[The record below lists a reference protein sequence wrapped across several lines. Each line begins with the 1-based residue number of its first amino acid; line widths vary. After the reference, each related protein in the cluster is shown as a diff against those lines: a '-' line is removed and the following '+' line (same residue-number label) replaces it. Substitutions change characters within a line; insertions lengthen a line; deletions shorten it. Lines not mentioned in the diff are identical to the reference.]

1 MSQPRRLAA
10 IGVSLALGLGLTL
23 SGCAATGSPGAPGG
37 TPVATTPVAPLAE
50 LDVPADPRDI
60 EGPSTALLADAAIP
74 VLEGD
79 WPQQLPTTVVS
90 HDRGGDR
97 EVTVPSA
104 ERIIAMDLS
113 GSIAATLAGLGL
125 TDRLVGRDV
134 STTFE
139 GTEDLP
145 LVTIGGHTVSSEAVL
160 ALRPDIVITDGS
172 VGPRDVV
179 EQLRDAGITVVFV
192 TAEPSFEGVSELTRQ
207 VGAAVGMPEAGEALA
222 AQLAEA
228 IDAKIA
234 EIAAII
240 PRTDPLRMVFLYL
253 RGSAGVYYLFG
264 DDSGADSLIRALG
277 GIDAAAEVGIVGNR
291 PTTDEA
297 LIGAA
302 PDLVLV
308 MTSGI
313 ESVGGV
319 DGLLEVQPAIA
330 LTPAGERRRFVD
342 MADGVVL
349 GFGPRTPG
357 VLDALARA
365 IYAPAE

>member
-1 MSQPRRLAA
+1 MHLRRRLTTAGACLLAA
-10 IGVSLALGLGLTL
+10 LLLV
-23 SGCAATGSPGAPGG
+23 GCAGPGG
-37 TPVATTPVAPLAE
+37 SRADMATPVATTPVAPLAE
-50 LDVPADPRDI
+50 LDVPADPRGI
-60 EGPSTALLADAAIP
+60 EGPSTALLVDAAIP

-79 WPQQLPTTVVS
+79 WPQRLPATVTS
-90 HDRGGDR
+90 HDLGGDR
-97 EVTVPSA
+97 EVTVRSA
-104 ERIIAMDLS
+104 ERIIAMDLA
-113 GSIAATLAGLGL
+113 GSVAATVAGLGL

-134 STTFE
+134 STTFA

-145 LVTIGGHTVSSEAVL
+145 LVTVGGHTVSSEAVI
-160 ALRPDIVITDGS
+160 ALRPDLVITDGS
-172 VGPRDVV
+172 IGPRDVV

-192 TAEPSFEGVSELTRQ
+192 TADSSFEGIAELARQ
-207 VGAAVGMPEAGEALA
+207 IGAAVGMPEAGDALA
-222 AQLAEA
+222 AHLATE
-228 IDAKIA
+228 IDAKVA
-234 EIAAII
+234 EIAAIA
-240 PRTDPLRMVFLYL
+240 PSDDPLRMIFLYL

-264 DDSGADSLIRALG
+264 DDSGADALITALG

-291 PTTDEA
+291 PATDEA
-297 LIGAA
+297 VIGAA

-319 DGLLEVQPAIA
+319 DGLLESQPAIG

-349 GFGPRTPG
+349 GFGPRTPA

-365 IYAPAE
+365 IYAPEQ